1 LAEESDKEL
10 VKRVQKGD
18 QAAFDMLFSR
28 YQVKIL
34 NLISRYVRD
43 SDEVQDV
50 AQEAFIKAYRALP
63 RFRGESAFY
72 TWLYRIAINTAKNHL
87 VSRSRRP
94 PSMDVD
100 IEDADY
106 RDDADVL
113 RDHEDPESVMVVLP
127 ADHHVPRPRAFATA
141 VRKAARAAQRAEVLV
156 TLGVEPTRPET
167 GYGYIR
173 VGSAAGKGYPG
184 LNRVDAF
191 VEKPDLPTARRYLR
205 KGGHLWNAGVFVWRA
220 GTFLEEV
227 ASHAPE
233 LHRAL
238 APLREKPAG
247 RNRGQVESAYREAPS
262 LPVDI
267 AILEPS
273 RRVWTLPVDFA
284 WSDVGTWSSLADEL
298 GVGDCSG
305 RGTVEAAGNRVID
318 GEVWVEDARSNLVWG
333 QKGRVVALLA
343 VENLAVVDTGD
354 VILVTKLDRAAD
366 VKKFVAML
374 KARGRSDLI

>member
-1 LAEESDKEL
+1 MSKAPLHAVILAGGAGERFWPASRARYPKPFL
-10 VKRVQKGD
+10 RVVGGKSLLD
-18 QAAFDMLFSR
+18 ATLERARLFSGEDK
-28 YQVKIL
+28 VWI
-34 NLISRYVRD
+34 VCGH
-43 SDEVQDV
+43 EH
-50 AQEAFIKAYRALP
+50 AQEIRSASGLP
-63 RFRGESAFY
+63 ASRVLVEPARRNTAMAVA
-72 TWLYRIAINTAKNHL
+72 WAAQRIAA
-87 VSRSRRP
+87 
-94 PSMDVD
+94 
-100 IEDADY
+100 
-106 RDDADVL
+106 
-113 RDHEDPESVMVVLP
+113 EDPESVMVVLP

-156 TLGVEPTRPET
+156 TLGVEPTRPDT

-184 LNRVDAF
+184 INRVDAF

-205 KGGHLWNAGVFVWRA
+205 KGGYLWNAGVFVWRA

-262 LPVDI
+262 LPVDV

-298 GVGDCSG
+298 GVGDCTG

-366 VKKFVAML
+366 VKKFVATL
-374 KARGRSDLI
+374 RARGRSDLI